1 MRTTPSH
8 DDNNASGDQ
17 GEKNLETRTRKQKKI
32 NKPAQQD
39 MEQDPFYKDEHPE
52 VPISRRAS
60 RYLDDT
66 SDFEITDPSEQRSP
80 TIRRAHFAPSTPSTS
95 SNNSARYESNSTRTS
110 RVQRTQRNAQN
121 PFNASEAPGTSRA
134 SYTPGTKKMNEL
146 ARPNRARFEKL
157 KEAFLT
163 DDALED
169 HHSQSS
175 RPTTRSETNKDR
187 GSTLRNRR
195 PAAVEEIIFEEDLLN
210 DDIYADEAPQTTT
223 GRQRAIRGTS
233 ALPTDRLTKRSGNRD
248 DATHAAPPDSQMTR
262 ARLNRPHQQTP
273 LYEPMTARGIQQ
285 RIERREHRQQQIM
298 QSKLQQI
305 LHNRTILTISGI
317 ILVLLIVF
325 TVINISLN
333 NAATP
338 TLPTAGNKNTTSVQ
352 PGTFPKLTNPHELVV
367 IPPAGNTH
375 PAPPVLATSAYLLD
389 ANTGD
394 TLYAYNPFMHIPM
407 MSTTKLMTALLTIEH
422 IKNLDEPVT
431 INNQIANDLNTQ
443 LSPDSSVMGVKKNET
458 YTVRELLYGLFLVS
472 GNDDAIV
479 LADHV
484 SGNVPTF
491 VKLMNQRAQQ
501 LGLVDTHYENPHGLL
516 DTNHYSSAHD
526 LAFLASIDFSNPTI
540 VKISSTQEYMITATS
555 KHAAHDLQNGDQFL
569 YWYPGVTAG
578 KTGWDAA
585 SNFVQVISCV
595 RGNRHLIGVVMHTDD
610 WWTDM
615 RNLMDYGF
623 NDYTWISPRE
633 LNMDGHPVPFA
644 YEWSYFEIDTRDR
657 SIPMGNNGRYY
668 DYTGY
673 SIANPI
679 MAYFDKNKGL
689 QKFGMPISQPATS
702 GASAISQH
710 FQHSSITCD
719 LTSHQCKTA

>member
-17 GEKNLETRTRKQKKI
+17 GEKNFETRTRKQRKI
-32 NKPAQQD
+32 NKPAQQA
-39 MEQDPFYKDEHPE
+39 MEQDSFYNDEHPE
-52 VPISRRAS
+52 VPVTRRAS

-66 SDFEITDPSEQRSP
+66 SDFDITDPSAQRAP
-80 TIRRAHFAPSTPSTS
+80 TIRRAPSHNP
-95 SNNSARYESNSTRTS
+95 ARYENNDAQTP

-121 PFNASEAPGTSRA
+121 PFKAPEAPGTSRA
-134 SYTPGTKKMNEL
+134 PRAAGTQKMSEP
-146 ARPNRARFEKL
+146 ARPNHARFEKL
-157 KEAFLT
+157 KETFLT

-175 RPTTRSETNKDR
+175 RPANTRSETSKDR
-187 GSTLRNRR
+187 SSTLRNRR

-210 DDIYADEAPQTTT
+210 DDIYADEAPQSTT
-223 GRQRAIRGTS
+223 GRQRAIRDTS
-233 ALPTDRLTKRSGNRD
+233 VLPTDRLTKRSNNRN
-248 DATHAAPPDSQMTR
+248 DATQVLPPDAQTTR
-262 ARLNRPHQQTP
+262 ARLNRPPQQVP
-273 LYEPMTARGIQQ
+273 LYEPMTARGIQK
-285 RIERREHRQQQIM
+285 RIERREHRQQQII

-305 LHNRTILTISGI
+305 LHNRTVLTISGI

-325 TVINISLN
+325 TVISTSLN
-333 NAATP
+333 HAA
-338 TLPTAGNKNTTSVQ
+338 TLPTAGNKTTTSVQ

-484 SGNVPTF
+484 SGNVPAF

-569 YWYPGVTAG
+569 YWYPGVNAG

-633 LNMDGHPVPFA
+633 LNMNGHPVPFA

-668 DYTGY
+668 NYTGY

-679 MAYFDKNKGL
+679 MSYFDKNKGL

-702 GASAISQH
+702 GASSISQH
-710 FQHSSITCD
+710 FQHGSITCD